1 MMGQIEA
8 SPALKIQPA
17 KNQHQ
22 PPDQE
27 KTDEERTEKQEQ
39 IIEQIEKKKTN
50 LQSQK
55 KTTKKEIPLK
65 AKVVS
70 SPQRTLCFKSKLCI
84 ISVLTMILS
93 TDLFSGSRI
102 IGSEWGGW
110 KVKEAK
116 PTEAGRPG
124 DL

>member
-27 KTDEERTEKQEQ
+27 KKNNEKSEKQEQ
-39 IIEQIEKKKTN
+39 IIEHVEKKKKN

-70 SPQRTLCFKSKLCI
+70 SPQRTLWFKSKLCI
-84 ISVLTMILS
+84 ISV
-93 TDLFSGSRI
+93 
-102 IGSEWGGW
+102 
-110 KVKEAK
+110 
-116 PTEAGRPG
+116 
-124 DL
+124 

>member
-22 PPDQE
+22 SPDQE
-27 KTDEERTEKQEQ
+27 KKNDEKSEKQER
-39 IIEQIEKKKTN
+39 IIEHIEKKKKN
-50 LQSQK
+50 LPSQK

-70 SPQRTLCFKSKLCI
+70 SPQRTLWFRNKLCI
-84 ISVLTMILS
+84 ISV
-93 TDLFSGSRI
+93 
-102 IGSEWGGW
+102 
-110 KVKEAK
+110 
-116 PTEAGRPG
+116 
-124 DL
+124 

>member
-1 MMGQIEA
+1 MGQIEA

-22 PPDQE
+22 SPDQGKKNDE
-27 KTDEERTEKQEQ
+27 KSEKQQQ

-70 SPQRTLCFKSKLCI
+70 SPQRTLWFKSKLCI
-84 ISVLTMILS
+84 IS
-93 TDLFSGSRI
+93 
-102 IGSEWGGW
+102 
-110 KVKEAK
+110 A
-116 PTEAGRPG
+116 
-124 DL
+124 